1 MKMLNAKLR
10 QWIAP
15 ICYKYF
21 PQLRKNHV
29 RRILS
34 KVNVISGD
42 NFNQDKYKKMYKK
55 IKNNYRVI
63 RLHQLRS
70 DRIGEYIA
78 RYLTAVEDSERN
90 KKHGILDVFVLSDY
104 VNHNSRL
111 SRIMGRNIH
120 IVDESNLIMWE
131 RILNC
136 FPRVEL
142 IKYWNDYVEKKLDK
156 VLYSKNTLKYF
167 KFTEEEEEESNK
179 KKELMELRG
188 SYVCASSRDG
198 VYLNTI
204 FPTLDCTY
212 HDYRDSDINKFNL
225 SAEYLS
231 DKKIITVRMGR
242 YVQDKVNFN
251 NCIDYSNKYYD
262 ELMDMILP
270 RDCKFFVG
278 DSCGLL
284 FVPMVLNCPIAL
296 KNMVPVFLDSESFP
310 YNPSNLF
317 IFKKYYSTIE
327 DRFLSIREMMKIEKE
342 CKYDGHKYEEQG
354 IEMIENSAKEI
365 MDLVVEMNERLDG
378 KWIETPEDIE
388 LQKKYQMIYKEWW
401 EQEKYPKGAMMRM
414 RVGTMFLRE
423 NLYLLN

>member
-15 ICYKYF
+15 ICYRYF
-21 PQLRKNHV
+21 PQLRKNQI

-34 KVNVISGD
+34 KVDVISGD

-55 IKNNYRVI
+55 IKKNYKVI
-63 RLHQLRS
+63 RLHELRS

-78 RYLTAVEDSERN
+78 RYLTAAEDSERN

-111 SRIMGRNIH
+111 SRIMGRSIH
-120 IVDESNLIMWE
+120 IVDETNLFMWE
-131 RILNC
+131 RVLNC

-142 IKYWNDYVEKKLDK
+142 IKYWNDYAEKKLDK
-156 VLYSKNTLKYF
+156 VLYSKNILKYF
-167 KFTEEEEEESNK
+167 KFTEEEEEESDK
-179 KKELMELRG
+179 KKELMKLEG
-188 SYVCASSRDG
+188 SYVCASSRDNA
-198 VYLNTI
+198 YLNTI
-204 FPTLDCTY
+204 FPNSDCTY
-212 HDYRDSDINKFNL
+212 HDYRDSDINKLNL

-231 DKKIITVRMGR
+231 DKMITMVRMGR

-262 ELMDMILP
+262 ELMDVILS
-270 RDCKFFVG
+270 RDCKFYIG
-278 DSCGLL
+278 DSSGIVWL
-284 FVPMVLNCPIAL
+284 PMVLNCPVAIR
-296 KNMVPVFLDSESFP
+296 NWVPVFLDSESLP
-310 YNPSNLF
+310 YNPLNLF
-317 IFKKYYSTIE
+317 IFKKYYLKSE
-327 DRFLSIREMMKIEKE
+327 GRFLSIEEMMQIEKK
-342 CKYDGHKYEEQG
+342 CKYDGHRYEELG
-354 IEMIENSAKEI
+354 IEMVENSAKET

-388 LQKKYQMIYKEWW
+388 LQKKYQKIYKEWW
-401 EQEKYPKGAMMRM
+401 EQENYPKGAMLRM